1 MFIFVKLSIVDTCRG
16 HDYAFGY
23 PCKIRPLD
31 FVFLANFW
39 NIEKDKWMSSKWIF
53 FRKLRITV
61 INSSQWNVSVGSIF
75 WGSFGIY
82 TKIYVD
88 NKDFK
93 LTLLILSWILFWRLW
108 TNFAYFLE
116 SFFPI
121 DHVKARYCRN
131 FFYYKNHFF
140 LVIE

>member
-1 MFIFVKLSIVDTCRG
+1 MLIFVKLSIVDTCRG

-23 PCKIRPLD
+23 PCKIRPLN

-53 FRKLRITV
+53 LE
-61 INSSQWNVSVGSIF
+61 SLELLWSILASEMCLWVVFF

-88 NKDFK
+88 NKDFR
-93 LTLLILSWILFWRLW
+93 LTLSILSWILFWRLW